1 MVPSREGNRGAPI
14 ARHRAFPWMV
24 AAWFAALLG
33 LAMLVLPVALFEA
46 GSVALGLPAL
56 VPAAAPPLGM
66 TAKLLIALLAAAGGA
81 LLGLWIARRIA
92 ASLHDNAAASNAA
105 AKPVPIMREPAPAP
119 GGVANAIAPKPPIA
133 ARDELGSESLDSPL
147 LAEGEEAETRWTV
160 TPPVAATPEDKAA
173 APAPDHP
180 PLLDKPL
187 NELSLAELVG
197 RFSHALETRRNPAAP
212 PEPIE
217 APLPRPDRAEDGYD
231 ALVALSRPP
240 ARTPDPADR
249 DGLATGLEP
258 RGEPRDE
265 PRRADALRHALDRLG
280 RVSGAA

>member
-1 MVPSREGNRGAPI
+1 MVPSREGHRGAPI

-24 AAWFAALLG
+24 ATWFAALLG

-46 GSVALGLPAL
+46 ASVALGLPAL
-56 VPAAAPPLGM
+56 VPAAAPPLGS
-66 TAKLLIALLAAAGGA
+66 TAKVLIALLAAAGGA

-92 ASLHDNAAASNAA
+92 STTNDDAPASNAA
-105 AKPVPIMREPAPAP
+105 AKPAPMMREPAPAP

-147 LAEGEEAETRWTV
+147 PAEEEEAETRWTV
-160 TPPVAATPEDKAA
+160 TPPVADTPEDEAA
-173 APAPDHP
+173 APAPDQP

-187 NELSLAELVG
+187 DELSLAELVG

-231 ALVALSRPP
+231 ALVALSRP
-240 ARTPDPADR
+240 AAGTPHPADR
-249 DGLATGLEP
+249 NGRAAGFETRDEP
-258 RGEPRDE
+258 RNE

>member
-46 GSVALGLPAL
+46 VSVALGLPAL
-56 VPAAAPPLGM
+56 VPAAAPPLGT

-92 ASLHDNAAASNAA
+92 ATTDGDAAASNAA
-105 AKPVPIMREPAPAP
+105 VTEPVMREPAPAP
-119 GGVANAIAPKPPIA
+119 GGVAMAPKPKPPIA
-133 ARDELGSESLDSPL
+133 ARDELGSDSFDSPL
-147 LAEGEEAETRWTV
+147 PATGEAETETSWAV
-160 TPPVAATPEDKAA
+160 TPPDADDREDEIA
-173 APAPDHP
+173 APAPEHS

-187 NELSLAELVG
+187 DELSLAELVG

-231 ALVALSRPP
+231 ALVALSRP
-240 ARTPDPADR
+240 AAGTPHPADR
-249 DGLATGLEP
+249 NGRAAGFETRDEP
-258 RGEPRDE
+258 RNE